1 MKKKILEELLGQF
14 NKSYSYLYTY
24 YVTNGEEHPFYK
36 VLLTSGDELIC
47 HYSEIVKDFEEYRGS
62 LIVSDR
68 EVAALALAVNRVDL
82 RSIK

>member
-1 MKKKILEELLGQF
+1 MKKKILEELLAQF
-14 NKSYSYLYTY
+14 NVAYSFLYTY
-24 YVTNGEEHPFYK
+24 AVTHGEEHPFYK

-47 HYSEIVKDFEEYRGS
+47 HYSEIVKDLEKYRGS

-82 RSIK
+82 RNV